1 MNRHIWNRNE
11 ERRQEFFRKQFKYI
25 WFFSNNLS
33 RFNPVKEILE
43 QRTKFQ
49 IIQDIEI
56 SCTRLIARLQPTNNY
71 KIGAIL
77 ILLQAIKD
85 LAPAIVTPTRVI
97 FNYDSKK
104 TQDLYI
110 RKLDI
115 LQAQLGSINDN
126 IFEKVPTN
134 EHTLLPGKL

>member
-1 MNRHIWNRNE
+1 MNRNINE
-11 ERRQEFFRKQFKYI
+11 ERQREFFRNQFRYI

-33 RFNPVKEILE
+33 RFDPVKEILE
-43 QRTKFQ
+43 QRTKLQ
-49 IIQDIEI
+49 IIQDVEI

-85 LAPAIVTPTRVI
+85 LAPAIETPTGVI
-97 FNYDSKK
+97 FNHNSKK

-110 RKLDI
+110 RKFNV

-126 IFEKVPTN
+126 IFEKVPT
-134 EHTLLPGKL
+134 GR